1 MRSWTKIW
9 TKDAPHP
16 FGPRS
21 VYSAPPC
28 NDHERPSLSDD
39 VLPRIHSGDPAAVE
53 ECLDRYGGLVWSLA
67 RRHTRSS
74 ADAEDAVQEIF
85 LAVWKNAGRFDPSRA
100 SEAAYIT
107 TIARRRLIDLHRRQ
121 ARRPATD
128 GLDGVAEAIP
138 DPRTGAVEASAEAA
152 LAARAIARLEP
163 GERRAVLLS
172 VHHGMSH
179 GQIAEHTGMPL
190 GTVKTY
196 VRRGL
201 QRVRDALEP
210 RAGTA

>member
-1 MRSWTKIW
+1 MQLLTTSLTTFEPLPI
-9 TKDAPHP
+9 
-16 FGPRS
+16 
-21 VYSAPPC
+21 YSAPPY
-28 NDHERPSLSDD
+28 NDQERPPLSDD
-39 VLPRIHSGDPAAVE
+39 VLPRIHSGDPTAVE

-85 LAVWKNAGRFDPSRA
+85 LAVWKNAERFNPERA
-100 SEAAYIT
+100 SEAAFIT
-107 TIARRRLIDLHRRQ
+107 MIARRRLIDLIRRQ
-121 ARRPATD
+121 QRRPATD
-128 GLDGVAEAIP
+128 GLEDGVAEAIP
-138 DPRTGAVEASAEAA
+138 DPRAGTVEASAEVA
-152 LAARAIARLEP
+152 LAARAIRQLEP
-163 GERRAVLLS
+163 KERQAVLLS

-210 RAGTA
+210 RRGEA